1 MRAKIIAQRG
11 IRSTGIAFAYTHRA
25 HAPAAPER
33 LREHHS
39 RRRNIVR
46 PYVPDEGFALY
57 FSDVAIVPHPLRFRF
72 RIASDNPTFAEYEA
86 VNLRRLK
93 YFVKIVDLGSL
104 TQASEVL
111 HIAQPAL
118 SQQLMILEGEC
129 RHQLL
134 VRTKRGVTP
143 TDAGNTLYRHAQIIL
158 RQLEQAKSDMEKTGD
173 TLAGKVSVGLAPGT
187 AASALSLPL
196 LKTVR
201 ARHPGILLYLNESF
215 GTTLSELIINGRMD
229 MAVLYGD
236 HAPHGLSFKLLLKE
250 ELFLVTPRGMPMPDD
265 PVALATLQ
273 GVDLLLPRPYNYLR
287 KYIDDALSI
296 ARVQPR
302 VVAEIESAAPLA
314 AAIREGIGATILPDS
329 AARIIASSGD
339 GVRRRIVSPT
349 IEAPLSLCMSD
360 HLPLSEPAVAV
371 HQILLELIADLT
383 LGSRPREAACAPG
396 TRPSAPKQFP

>member
-1 MRAKIIAQRG
+1 MLYDFG
-11 IRSTGIAFAYTHRA
+11 FELRSH
-25 HAPAAPER
+25 
-33 LREHHS
+33 
-39 RRRNIVR
+39 NQ
-46 PYVPDEGFALY
+46 
-57 FSDVAIVPHPLRFRF
+57 
-72 RIASDNPTFAEYEA
+72 TFVGHEA

-104 TQASEVL
+104 TQASEIL

-118 SQQLMILEGEC
+118 SQQLMILESEF

-143 TDAGNTLYRHAQIIL
+143 TEAGNTLYRHAQIIL
-158 RQLEQAKSDMEKTGD
+158 RQLEQARNDMDKSGD
-173 TLAGKVSVGLAPGT
+173 SLAGKVSVGLAPGT

-201 ARHPGILLYLNESF
+201 ARHPGILLYINESF

-236 HAPHGLSFKLLLKE
+236 HASHGLSFQLLLKE
-250 ELFLVTPRGMPMPDD
+250 ELFLVTPRGMSMPDGSI
-265 PVALATLQ
+265 ALAALQ
-273 GVDLLLPRPYNYLR
+273 SVDLMLPRPYNYLR

-296 ARVQPR
+296 ARVKPR
-302 VVAEIESAAPLA
+302 VVAEIESAATLA

-329 AARIIASSGD
+329 AARFIAASGD
-339 GVRRRIVSPT
+339 GVQRRIVAPR
-349 IEAPLSLCMSD
+349 IEAPLSLCVSD

-371 HQILLELIADLT
+371 YQILLELIADLAP
-383 LGSRPREAACAPG
+383 SSHPQEIACASG
-396 TRPSAPKQFP
+396 TQP